1 MIYLEKNGL
10 TVPIFISLR
19 DKVGFVYYRSE
30 DVAEALK
37 KTCYS
42 VVAKDD
48 ENAVGMARVVGDN
61 RIAFFI
67 KDVVV
72 DPAYQGRGIGDLI
85 MEDIMRHIKNVC
97 ADDAYVGLMST
108 PGRES
113 FYEKYGFIVRPNEKF
128 GSGMVQYIKTGK
140 SKQEA

>member
-19 DKVGFVYYRSE
+19 EKAGFVYYRSE
-30 DVAEALK
+30 DIAEALK

-61 RIAFFI
+61 SQDWYATYSRQRCT
-67 KDVVV
+67 DG
-72 DPAYQGRGIGDLI
+72 DPR
-85 MEDIMRHIKNVC
+85 
-97 ADDAYVGLMST
+97 
-108 PGRES
+108 
-113 FYEKYGFIVRPNEKF
+113 
-128 GSGMVQYIKTGK
+128 
-140 SKQEA
+140 